1 MKLNVLK
8 PVAIA
13 LLTAF
18 AIASCVKD
26 DDYDIPDPNGKKPL
40 PDYSGQ
46 VVSFANVLTKVTAS
60 VATYTADEAI
70 EGYVISSDEGGNF
83 YRKIYIQNADKN
95 QGLSVAIDKSGLYTE
110 FPVGAKVQLRLK
122 GLATQLNNS
131 AIEVG
136 YGTYTA
142 KSGRKGVAAM
152 AEAIYKKH
160 LFDTG
165 ERKTVA
171 ELAKVSNSI
180 QEVSTEAHVDQLITL
195 KGVHFPTDAV
205 GKTLF
210 VIPDANAKDKNG
222 TNYKLTDANGK
233 TIIFR
238 TSSYAEFKD
247 EKVPA
252 GEVEVTG
259 VLTKFNKDYQFMIS
273 NYADLVVKGGT
284 STSTQTGTQTST
296 TVETL
301 EASNAT
307 VADYVVGKTV
317 KLHGTTVVKSGRTY
331 IVFKDGTEIQ
341 VFSAKGVTISDA
353 AKEKLATEGYEINV
367 TGIFTDYA
375 LKNGTVVKEIL
386 YSKESDIEFIKAP
399 AAITYVDV
407 DATTATL
414 ASDYQV
420 GKHVNLKN
428 ATLKVEGGK
437 SYVVFS
443 DGNKI
448 QLYSP
453 NLKSFSK
460 DAQTKLGTDGQ
471 KLTSIKG
478 KFEDYSVNGN
488 TVHQLVYAVEG
499 DIVFGDTP
507 VVQLPELNA
516 ATATVADFNKYK
528 DKKVKLE
535 GIITIKG
542 KSSTFFVF
550 KDKTEVQVYATST
563 VFKALSKETKAKLK
577 TAGAKLIVTGTFV
590 EFSST
595 KDGVTTITKR
605 IRYDKESDLDF
616 Q

>member
-18 AIASCVKD
+18 AITSCVKD

-83 YRKIYIQNADKN
+83 YKKIYIQNADKN

-122 GLATQLNNS
+122 DLTTQLNNS

-142 KSGRKGVAAM
+142 KSGRVSVGTM

-180 QEVSTEAHVDQLITL
+180 QEVSTDAHVDQLITL

-205 GKTLF
+205 GKTLY
-210 VIPDANAKDKNG
+210 DKSNALG
-222 TNYKLTDANGK
+222 GATNYKLTDANGK

-238 TSSYAEFKD
+238 TSSYAKFKD

-367 TGIFTDYA
+367 TGVFTDYA

-535 GIITIKG
+535 GTITVKG
-542 KSSTFFVF
+542 SSSFIVF
-550 KDKTEVQVYATST
+550 TTDNTEIQLYATNT

-577 TAGAKLIVTGTFV
+577 TAGTKLIVTGTLG
-590 EFSST
+590 EHT
-595 KDGVTTITKR
+595 NKNNVTTKQIK
-605 IRYDKESDLDF
+605 YEKEADLDF

>member
-8 PVAIA
+8 PAAIA

-18 AIASCVKD
+18 AMTSCVKD

-40 PDYSGQ
+40 PEYNGQ
-46 VVSFANVLTKVTAS
+46 VVTFANVLTKVTAS

-83 YRKIYIQNADKN
+83 YKKIYIQNADKN

-122 GLATQLNNS
+122 DLTTQLNNS

-136 YGTYTA
+136 HGTYTA
-142 KSGRKGVAAM
+142 KSGRVSVGTM
-152 AEAIYKKH
+152 AEVIYKKH

-171 ELAKVSNSI
+171 ELAKTSTSI
-180 QEVSTEAHVDQLITL
+180 QEVSTDAHVDQLITL

-205 GKTLF
+205 GKTLY
-210 VIPDANAKDKNG
+210 DKDNALG
-222 TNYKLTDANGK
+222 GATNYKLTDANGK

-238 TSSYAEFKD
+238 TSSYAKFKD
-247 EKVPA
+247 EKVPS

-284 STSTQTGTQTST
+284 STGTQTGTQTST

-341 VFSAKGVTISDA
+341 VYSAKGVTISDE

-367 TGIFTDYA
+367 TGVFTDYT

-399 AAITYVDV
+399 AAITYVEV

-414 ASDYQV
+414 ANDYQN
-420 GKHVNLKN
+420 GKHVILKN
-428 ATLKVEGGK
+428 ATLKVEGNK
-437 SYVVFS
+437 SYVVFT

-453 NLKSFSK
+453 NFSSLSK
-460 DAQTKLGTDGQ
+460 DAKAKLGTDGQ
-471 KLTSIKG
+471 VLTSIKG
-478 KFEDYSVNGN
+478 KFEDYTANGN
-488 TVHQLVYAVEG
+488 TVHQLVYAAES
-499 DIVFGDTP
+499 DIVFGATP

-516 ATATVADFNKYK
+516 ATATEADFNTYK
-528 DKKVKLE
+528 GKKVKLE
-535 GIITIKG
+535 GTITIKG

-550 KDKTEVQVYATST
+550 KDNTEVQVYATNT
-563 VFKALSKETKAKLK
+563 VFKTLSKETRDKLK
-577 TAGAKLIVTGTFV
+577 TEGTKLIVTGTLG
-590 EFSST
+590 EHT
-595 KDGVTTITKR
+595 NKDNVTTKQIK
-605 IRYDKESDLDF
+605 YEKEADLDF

>member
-1 MKLNVLK
+1 MKLNLLK

-18 AIASCVKD
+18 AITSCVKD
-26 DDYDIPDPNGKKPL
+26 DDYDIPDSNGKKPL

-83 YRKIYIQNADKN
+83 YKKIYIQNADKN

-122 GLATQLNNS
+122 DLTTQLNNS

-136 YGTYTA
+136 HGTYTA
-142 KSGRKGVAAM
+142 KSGRVSVGTM

-180 QEVSTEAHVDQLITL
+180 QEVSTEARVDQLITL

-205 GKTLF
+205 GKTLY
-210 VIPDANAKDKNG
+210 DKSNALG
-222 TNYKLTDANGK
+222 GATNYKLTDANGK

-238 TSSYAEFKD
+238 TSSYAKFKD

-367 TGIFTDYA
+367 TGVFTDYA

-414 ASDYQV
+414 ASHYQV

-488 TVHQLVYAVEG
+488 IVHQLVYAVEG

-535 GIITIKG
+535 GTITVKG
-542 KSSTFFVF
+542 SSSFIVF
-550 KDKTEVQVYATST
+550 TTDNTEIQLYATNT

-577 TAGAKLIVTGTFV
+577 TAGTKLIVTGTLG
-590 EFSST
+590 EHT
-595 KDGVTTITKR
+595 NKNNVTTKQIK
-605 IRYDKESDLDF
+605 YEKETDLDF
-616 Q
+616 FQ

>member
-1 MKLNVLK
+1 MKLNLLK

-18 AIASCVKD
+18 AITSCVKD

-83 YRKIYIQNADKN
+83 YKKIYIQNADKN

-110 FPVGAKVQLRLK
+110 FPVGAKIQLRLK
-122 GLATQLNNS
+122 DLTTQLNNS

-142 KSGRKGVAAM
+142 PKSGRVSVGTM

-180 QEVSTEAHVDQLITL
+180 QEVSTDAHVDQLITL

-205 GKTLF
+205 GKTLY
-210 VIPDANAKDKNG
+210 DKNNALG
-222 TNYKLTDANGK
+222 NATNYKLTDANGK

-238 TSSYAEFKD
+238 TSSYAKFKD

-367 TGIFTDYA
+367 TGVFTDYA

-460 DAQTKLGTDGQ
+460 DAQTKLSTDGQ
-471 KLTSIKG
+471 KFTSIKG
-478 KFEDYSVNGN
+478 KFEDYTANGN

-499 DIVFGDTP
+499 DIVFGEAP
-507 VVQLPELNA
+507 NIPELNA
-516 ATATVADFNKYK
+516 STATVADFQIGKVVKLTGNITLKNGRSTIVFTTDNTEIQLTTKGYNDLPDEFKTKISTEGKKVIVKGTFTQFK
-528 DKKVKLE
+528 DKKKN
-535 GIITIKG
+535 
-542 KSSTFFVF
+542 TF
-550 KDKTEVQVYATST
+550 KQ
-563 VFKALSKETKAKLK
+563 L
-577 TAGAKLIVTGTFV
+577 
-590 EFSST
+590 
-595 KDGVTTITKR
+595 
-605 IRYDKESDLDF
+605 RYDSTDDVQF
-616 Q
+616 P

>member
-13 LLTAF
+13 LLTVF
-18 AIASCVKD
+18 AITSCVKD

-83 YRKIYIQNADKN
+83 YKKIYIQNADKN

-122 GLATQLNNS
+122 DLTTQLNNS

-136 YGTYTA
+136 HGTYTA
-142 KSGRKGVAAM
+142 KSGRVSVGTM

-180 QEVSTEAHVDQLITL
+180 QEVSTDAHVDQLITL

-205 GKTLF
+205 GKTLY
-210 VIPDANAKDKNG
+210 DKSNALG
-222 TNYKLTDANGK
+222 GATNYKLTDANGK

-238 TSSYAEFKD
+238 TSSYAKFKD

-296 TVETL
+296 TVVTL

-367 TGIFTDYA
+367 TGVFTDYA

-471 KLTSIKG
+471 KFTSIKG
-478 KFEDYSVNGN
+478 KFEDYTANGN

-499 DIVFGDTP
+499 DIVFGEAP
-507 VVQLPELNA
+507 NIPELNA
-516 ATATVADFNKYK
+516 STATVADFQIGKVVKLTGNITLKNGRSTIVFTTDNTEIQLTTKGYNDLPDEFKTKISTEGKKVIVKGTFTQFK
-528 DKKVKLE
+528 DKKKN
-535 GIITIKG
+535 
-542 KSSTFFVF
+542 TF
-550 KDKTEVQVYATST
+550 KQ
-563 VFKALSKETKAKLK
+563 L
-577 TAGAKLIVTGTFV
+577 
-590 EFSST
+590 
-595 KDGVTTITKR
+595 
-605 IRYDKESDLDF
+605 RYDSTDDVQF
-616 Q
+616 P

>member
-18 AIASCVKD
+18 AITSCVKD

-83 YRKIYIQNADKN
+83 YKKIYIQNADKN

-110 FPVGAKVQLRLK
+110 FPVGAKIQLRLK
-122 GLATQLNNS
+122 DLTTQLNNS

-142 KSGRKGVAAM
+142 KSGRVSVGTM

-205 GKTLF
+205 GKTLY
-210 VIPDANAKDKNG
+210 DKSNALG
-222 TNYKLTDANGK
+222 GATNYKLTDANGK

-238 TSSYAEFKD
+238 TSSYAKFKD

-367 TGIFTDYA
+367 TGVFTDYA

-535 GIITIKG
+535 GTITVKD
-542 KSSTFFVF
+542 SSSFIVF
-550 KDKTEVQVYATST
+550 TTDNTEIQLYATST
-563 VFKALSKETKAKLK
+563 VFKALSKKTKAKLK
-577 TAGAKLIVTGTFV
+577 TAGTKLIVTGTLGEHTNKNNV
-590 EFSST
+590 IIKQIKYE
-595 KDGVTTITKR
+595 
-605 IRYDKESDLDF
+605 KEADLDF

>member
-18 AIASCVKD
+18 AITSCVKD

-83 YRKIYIQNADKN
+83 YKKIYIQNADKN

-110 FPVGAKVQLRLK
+110 FPVGAKIQLRLK
-122 GLATQLNNS
+122 DLTTQLNNS

-142 KSGRKGVAAM
+142 PKSGRVSVGTM

-180 QEVSTEAHVDQLITL
+180 QEVSTDAHVDQLITL

-205 GKTLF
+205 GKTLY
-210 VIPDANAKDKNG
+210 DKSNALG
-222 TNYKLTDANGK
+222 GATNYKLTDANGK

-238 TSSYAEFKD
+238 TSSYAKFKD

-367 TGIFTDYA
+367 TGVFTDYT

-437 SYVVFS
+437 SYVFFS

-460 DAQTKLGTDGQ
+460 DAQTKLSTDGQ

-535 GIITIKG
+535 GTITVKG
-542 KSSTFFVF
+542 SSSFIVF
-550 KDKTEVQVYATST
+550 TTDNTEIQLYATNT

-577 TAGAKLIVTGTFV
+577 TAGTKLIVTGTLG
-590 EFSST
+590 EHT
-595 KDGVTTITKR
+595 NKNNVTTKQIK
-605 IRYDKESDLDF
+605 YEKEVDLDF

>member
-1 MKLNVLK
+1 MKLNLLK

-18 AIASCVKD
+18 AITSCVKD

-83 YRKIYIQNADKN
+83 YKKIYIQNADKN

-110 FPVGAKVQLRLK
+110 FPVGAKIQLRLK
-122 GLATQLNNS
+122 DLTTQLNNS

-136 YGTYTA
+136 HGTYTA
-142 KSGRKGVAAM
+142 KSGRVSVGTM

-205 GKTLF
+205 GKTLY
-210 VIPDANAKDKNG
+210 DKSNALG
-222 TNYKLTDANGK
+222 GATNYKLTDANGK

-238 TSSYAEFKD
+238 TSSYAKFKD

-367 TGIFTDYA
+367 TGVFTDYA

-535 GIITIKG
+535 GTITVKG
-542 KSSTFFVF
+542 SSSFIVF
-550 KDKTEVQVYATST
+550 TTDNTEIQLYATNT

-577 TAGAKLIVTGTFV
+577 TAGTKLIVTGTLG
-590 EFSST
+590 EHT
-595 KDGVTTITKR
+595 NKNNVTTKQIK
-605 IRYDKESDLDF
+605 YEKETDLDF

>member
-18 AIASCVKD
+18 AITSCVKD

-83 YRKIYIQNADKN
+83 YKKIYIQNADKN

-110 FPVGAKVQLRLK
+110 FPVGAKIQLRLK
-122 GLATQLNNS
+122 DLTTQLNNS

-136 YGTYTA
+136 HGTYTA
-142 KSGRKGVAAM
+142 KSGRVSVGTM

-205 GKTLF
+205 GKTLY
-210 VIPDANAKDKNG
+210 DKSNALG
-222 TNYKLTDANGK
+222 GATNYKLTDANGK

-238 TSSYAEFKD
+238 TSSYAKFKD

-367 TGIFTDYA
+367 TGVFTDYA

-535 GIITIKG
+535 GTITVKG
-542 KSSTFFVF
+542 SSSFIVF
-550 KDKTEVQVYATST
+550 TTDNTEIQLYATNT

-577 TAGAKLIVTGTFV
+577 TAGTKLIVTGTLG
-590 EFSST
+590 EHT
-595 KDGVTTITKR
+595 NKNNVTTKQIK
-605 IRYDKESDLDF
+605 YEKEADLDF

>member
-1 MKLNVLK
+1 MKD
-8 PVAIA
+8 
-13 LLTAF
+13 LT
-18 AIASCVKD
+18 
-26 DDYDIPDPNGKKPL
+26 
-40 PDYSGQ
+40 
-46 VVSFANVLTKVTAS
+46 
-60 VATYTADEAI
+60 
-70 EGYVISSDEGGNF
+70 
-83 YRKIYIQNADKN
+83 
-95 QGLSVAIDKSGLYTE
+95 
-110 FPVGAKVQLRLK
+110 
-122 GLATQLNNS
+122 TQLNNS

-142 KSGRKGVAAM
+142 PKSGRVSVGTM

-180 QEVSTEAHVDQLITL
+180 QEVSTDAHVDQLITL

-205 GKTLF
+205 GKTLY
-210 VIPDANAKDKNG
+210 DKNNALG
-222 TNYKLTDANGK
+222 NATNYKLTDANGK

-238 TSSYAEFKD
+238 TSSYAKFKD

-367 TGIFTDYA
+367 TGVFTDYA

-414 ASDYQV
+414 ASHYQV

-535 GIITIKG
+535 GVITIKD
-542 KSSTFFVF
+542 SSTFFEF

-563 VFKALSKETKAKLK
+563 VFKALSKKTKAKLK
-577 TAGAKLIVTGTFV
+577 TAGTKLIVTGTLG
-590 EFSST
+590 EHT
-595 KDGVTTITKR
+595 NKNNVTTKQIK
-605 IRYDKESDLDF
+605 YEKETDLDF

>member
-18 AIASCVKD
+18 AITSCVKD

-83 YRKIYIQNADKN
+83 YKKIYIQNADKN

-122 GLATQLNNS
+122 DLTTQLNNS

-136 YGTYTA
+136 HGTYTA
-142 KSGRKGVAAM
+142 KSGRVSVGTM

-205 GKTLF
+205 GKTLY
-210 VIPDANAKDKNG
+210 DKSNALG
-222 TNYKLTDANGK
+222 GATNYKLTDANGK

-238 TSSYAEFKD
+238 TSSYAKFKD

-367 TGIFTDYA
+367 TGVFTDYA

-437 SYVVFS
+437 SYVLFS

-535 GIITIKG
+535 GTITVKG
-542 KSSTFFVF
+542 SSSFIVF
-550 KDKTEVQVYATST
+550 TTDNTEIQLYATNT

-577 TAGAKLIVTGTFV
+577 TAGTKLIVIGTLG
-590 EFSST
+590 EHT
-595 KDGVTTITKR
+595 NKNNVTTKQIK
-605 IRYDKESDLDF
+605 YEKETDLDF

>member
-18 AIASCVKD
+18 AITSCVKD

-83 YRKIYIQNADKN
+83 YKKIYIQNADKN

-122 GLATQLNNS
+122 DLTTQLNNS

-136 YGTYTA
+136 HGTYTA
-142 KSGRKGVAAM
+142 KSGRVSVGTM

-205 GKTLF
+205 GKTLY
-210 VIPDANAKDKNG
+210 DKSNALG
-222 TNYKLTDANGK
+222 GATNYKLTDANGK

-238 TSSYAEFKD
+238 TSSYAKFKD

-367 TGIFTDYA
+367 TGVFTDYA

-535 GIITIKG
+535 GTITVKG
-542 KSSTFFVF
+542 SSSFIVF
-550 KDKTEVQVYATST
+550 TTDNTEIQLYATNT

-577 TAGAKLIVTGTFV
+577 TAGTKLIVTGTLG
-590 EFSST
+590 EHT
-595 KDGVTTITKR
+595 NKNNVTTKQIK
-605 IRYDKESDLDF
+605 YEKEADLDF

>member
-1 MKLNVLK
+1 M
-8 PVAIA
+8 
-13 LLTAF
+13 
-18 AIASCVKD
+18 
-26 DDYDIPDPNGKKPL
+26 
-40 PDYSGQ
+40 
-46 VVSFANVLTKVTAS
+46 
-60 VATYTADEAI
+60 ATYTADEAI

-83 YRKIYIQNADKN
+83 YKKIYIQNADKN

-122 GLATQLNNS
+122 DLTTQLNNS

-136 YGTYTA
+136 HGTYTA
-142 KSGRKGVAAM
+142 KSGRVSVGTM

-205 GKTLF
+205 GKTLY
-210 VIPDANAKDKNG
+210 DKSNALG
-222 TNYKLTDANGK
+222 GATNYKLTDANGK

-238 TSSYAEFKD
+238 TSSYAKFKD

-367 TGIFTDYA
+367 TGVFTDYA

-399 AAITYVDV
+399 TAITYVDV

-535 GIITIKG
+535 GTITVKG
-542 KSSTFFVF
+542 SSSFIVF
-550 KDKTEVQVYATST
+550 TTDNTEIQLYATNT

-577 TAGAKLIVTGTFV
+577 TAGTKLIVTGTLG
-590 EFSST
+590 EHT
-595 KDGVTTITKR
+595 NKNNVTTKQIK
-605 IRYDKESDLDF
+605 YEKEADLDF

>member
-1 MKLNVLK
+1 MKLNLLK

-18 AIASCVKD
+18 AITSCVKD

-83 YRKIYIQNADKN
+83 YKKIYIQNADKN

-122 GLATQLNNS
+122 DLTTQLNNS

-136 YGTYTA
+136 HGTYTA
-142 KSGRKGVAAM
+142 KSGRVSVGTM

-205 GKTLF
+205 GKTLY
-210 VIPDANAKDKNG
+210 DKNNALG
-222 TNYKLTDANGK
+222 NATNYKLTDANGK

-238 TSSYAEFKD
+238 TSSYAKFKD

-367 TGIFTDYA
+367 TGVFTDYA

-399 AAITYVDV
+399 TAITYVDV

-535 GIITIKG
+535 GTITVKG
-542 KSSTFFVF
+542 SSSFIVF
-550 KDKTEVQVYATST
+550 TTDNTEIQLYTTNT

-577 TAGAKLIVTGTFV
+577 TAGTKLIVTGTLG
-590 EFSST
+590 EHT
-595 KDGVTTITKR
+595 NKNNVTTKQIK
-605 IRYDKESDLDF
+605 YEKEADLDF

>member
-1 MKLNVLK
+1 M
-8 PVAIA
+8 
-13 LLTAF
+13 
-18 AIASCVKD
+18 
-26 DDYDIPDPNGKKPL
+26 
-40 PDYSGQ
+40 
-46 VVSFANVLTKVTAS
+46 
-60 VATYTADEAI
+60 ATYTADEAI

-83 YRKIYIQNADKN
+83 YKKIYIQNADKN

-122 GLATQLNNS
+122 DLTTQLNNS

-136 YGTYTA
+136 HGTYTA
-142 KSGRKGVAAM
+142 KSGRVSVGTM

-205 GKTLF
+205 GKTLY
-210 VIPDANAKDKNG
+210 DKSNALG
-222 TNYKLTDANGK
+222 GATNYKLTDANGK

-238 TSSYAEFKD
+238 TSSYAKFKD

-367 TGIFTDYA
+367 TGVFTDYA

-437 SYVVFS
+437 SYVLFS

-507 VVQLPELNA
+507 VVQLPELNV

-535 GIITIKG
+535 GVITIKD
-542 KSSTFFVF
+542 SSTFFEF

-563 VFKALSKETKAKLK
+563 VFKALSKKTKAKLK
-577 TAGAKLIVTGTFV
+577 TAGTKLIVTGTLGEHTNKNNV
-590 EFSST
+590 IIKQIEY
-595 KDGVTTITKR
+595 G
-605 IRYDKESDLDF
+605 KEADLDF

>member
-1 MKLNVLK
+1 MKLNLLK

-18 AIASCVKD
+18 AITSCVKD

-83 YRKIYIQNADKN
+83 YKKIYIQNADKN

-110 FPVGAKVQLRLK
+110 FPVGAKIQLRLK

-142 KSGRKGVAAM
+142 PKSGRVRVGTM

-180 QEVSTEAHVDQLITL
+180 QEVSTDAHVDQLITL

-205 GKTLF
+205 GKTLY
-210 VIPDANAKDKNG
+210 DKNNALG
-222 TNYKLTDANGK
+222 NATNYKLTDANGK

-238 TSSYAEFKD
+238 TSSYAKFKD

-259 VLTKFNKDYQFMIS
+259 VLTKFNKEYQFMIS

-367 TGIFTDYA
+367 TGVFTDYA

-535 GIITIKG
+535 GVITIKD
-542 KSSTFFVF
+542 SSTFFEF

-563 VFKALSKETKAKLK
+563 VFKALSKKTKAKLK
-577 TAGAKLIVTGTFV
+577 TAGTKLIVTGTLG
-590 EFSST
+590 EHT
-595 KDGVTTITKR
+595 NKNNVTTKQIK
-605 IRYDKESDLDF
+605 YEKETDLDF

>member
-8 PVAIA
+8 PAAIA

-18 AIASCVKD
+18 AITSCVKD

-83 YRKIYIQNADKN
+83 YKKIYIQNADKN

-122 GLATQLNNS
+122 DLTTQLNNS

-136 YGTYTA
+136 HGTYTA
-142 KSGRKGVAAM
+142 KSGRVSVGTM

-205 GKTLF
+205 GKTLY
-210 VIPDANAKDKNG
+210 DKSNALG
-222 TNYKLTDANGK
+222 GATNYKLTDANGK

-238 TSSYAEFKD
+238 TSSYAKFKD

-367 TGIFTDYA
+367 TGVFTDYA
-375 LKNGTVVKEIL
+375 LKKGTVVKEIL

-399 AAITYVDV
+399 APITYVDV

-420 GKHVNLKN
+420 GKYVKLKN
-428 ATLKVEGGK
+428 ATVKVEGGK

-535 GIITIKG
+535 GTITVKG
-542 KSSTFFVF
+542 SSSFIVF
-550 KDKTEVQVYATST
+550 TTDNTEIQLYATNT

-577 TAGAKLIVTGTFV
+577 TAGTKLIVTGTLG
-590 EFSST
+590 EHT
-595 KDGVTTITKR
+595 NKNNVTTKQIK
-605 IRYDKESDLDF
+605 YEKEADLDF

>member
-1 MKLNVLK
+1 MKLNLLK

-18 AIASCVKD
+18 AITSCVKD

-83 YRKIYIQNADKN
+83 YKKIYIQNADKN

-122 GLATQLNNS
+122 DLTTQLNNS

-142 KSGRKGVAAM
+142 KSGRVSVGTM

-205 GKTLF
+205 GKTLY
-210 VIPDANAKDKNG
+210 DKSNALG
-222 TNYKLTDANGK
+222 GATNYKLTDANGK

-238 TSSYAEFKD
+238 TSSYAKFKD

-367 TGIFTDYA
+367 TGVFTDYA

-420 GKHVNLKN
+420 GKQVNLKN

-437 SYVVFS
+437 SYVFFS

-460 DAQTKLGTDGQ
+460 DAQTKLSTDGQ

-535 GIITIKG
+535 GTITVKG
-542 KSSTFFVF
+542 SSSFIVF
-550 KDKTEVQVYATST
+550 TTDNTEIQLYATNT
-563 VFKALSKETKAKLK
+563 VFKALSKKTKAKLK
-577 TAGAKLIVTGTFV
+577 TAGTKLIVTGTLG
-590 EFSST
+590 EHT
-595 KDGVTTITKR
+595 NKNNVTTKQIK
-605 IRYDKESDLDF
+605 YEKEADLDF

>member
-8 PVAIA
+8 PAAIA

-18 AIASCVKD
+18 AITSCVKD

-83 YRKIYIQNADKN
+83 YKKIYIQNADKN

-122 GLATQLNNS
+122 DLTTQLNNS

-136 YGTYTA
+136 HGTYTA
-142 KSGRKGVAAM
+142 KSGRVSVGTM

-180 QEVSTEAHVDQLITL
+180 QEVSTDAHVDQLITL

-205 GKTLF
+205 GKTLY
-210 VIPDANAKDKNG
+210 DKNNALG
-222 TNYKLTDANGK
+222 NATNYKLTDANGK

-238 TSSYAEFKD
+238 TSSYAKFKD

-367 TGIFTDYA
+367 TGVFTDYA

-399 AAITYVDV
+399 TAITYVDV

-535 GIITIKG
+535 GTITVKG
-542 KSSTFFVF
+542 SSSFIVF
-550 KDKTEVQVYATST
+550 TTDNTEIQLYATNT

-577 TAGAKLIVTGTFV
+577 TAGTKLIVTGTLG
-590 EFSST
+590 EHT
-595 KDGVTTITKR
+595 NKNNVTTKQIK
-605 IRYDKESDLDF
+605 YEKEADLDF

>member
-1 MKLNVLK
+1 MKLNLLK

-18 AIASCVKD
+18 AITSCVKD

-110 FPVGAKVQLRLK
+110 FPVGAKIQLRLK
-122 GLATQLNNS
+122 DLTTQLNNS

-142 KSGRKGVAAM
+142 PKSGRVSVGTM

-180 QEVSTEAHVDQLITL
+180 QEVSTDAHVDQLITL

-205 GKTLF
+205 GKTLY
-210 VIPDANAKDKNG
+210 DKNNALG
-222 TNYKLTDANGK
+222 NATNYKLTDANGK

-238 TSSYAEFKD
+238 TSSYAKFKD

-367 TGIFTDYA
+367 TGVFTDYA

-399 AAITYVDV
+399 ATITYVDV

-499 DIVFGDTP
+499 DIVFGATP
-507 VVQLPELNA
+507 NIPELNA
-516 ATATVADFNKYK
+516 STATVADFQIGKVVKLTGNITLKNGRSTIVFTTDNTEIQLTTKGYGSLPDDFKTKISTEGKKVIVKGTFIEFK
-528 DKKVKLE
+528 DKK
-535 GIITIKG
+535 KG
-542 KSSTFFVF
+542 TVTKQLKYDSI
-550 KDKTEVQVYATST
+550 DDVQ
-563 VFKALSKETKAKLK
+563 FP
-577 TAGAKLIVTGTFV
+577 
-590 EFSST
+590 
-595 KDGVTTITKR
+595 
-605 IRYDKESDLDF
+605 
-616 Q
+616 

>member
-1 MKLNVLK
+1 MKLNLLK

-18 AIASCVKD
+18 AIPSCVKD

-83 YRKIYIQNADKN
+83 YKKIYIQNADKN

-122 GLATQLNNS
+122 DLTTQLNNS

-136 YGTYTA
+136 HGTYTA
-142 KSGRKGVAAM
+142 KSGRVSVGTM

-205 GKTLF
+205 GKTLY
-210 VIPDANAKDKNG
+210 DKSNALG
-222 TNYKLTDANGK
+222 GATNYKLTDANGK

-238 TSSYAEFKD
+238 TSSYAKFKD

-367 TGIFTDYA
+367 TGVFTDYA

-535 GIITIKG
+535 GTITVKG
-542 KSSTFFVF
+542 SSSFIVF
-550 KDKTEVQVYATST
+550 TTDNTEIQLYATNT

-577 TAGAKLIVTGTFV
+577 TAGTKLIVTGTLG
-590 EFSST
+590 EHT
-595 KDGVTTITKR
+595 NKNNVTTKQIK
-605 IRYDKESDLDF
+605 YEKETDLDF

>member
-18 AIASCVKD
+18 AITSCVKD

-83 YRKIYIQNADKN
+83 YKKIYIQNADKN

-110 FPVGAKVQLRLK
+110 FPVGAKIQLRLK
-122 GLATQLNNS
+122 DLTTQLNNS

-142 KSGRKGVAAM
+142 PKSGRVSVGTM

-180 QEVSTEAHVDQLITL
+180 QEVSTDAHVDQLITL

-205 GKTLF
+205 GKTLY
-210 VIPDANAKDKNG
+210 DKNNALG
-222 TNYKLTDANGK
+222 NATNYKLTDANGK

-238 TSSYAEFKD
+238 TSSYAKFKD

-367 TGIFTDYA
+367 TGVFTDYA

-460 DAQTKLGTDGQ
+460 AAQTKLGTDGQ

-499 DIVFGDTP
+499 DIVFGEAP
-507 VVQLPELNA
+507 NIPELNA
-516 ATATVADFNKYK
+516 STATVADFQIGKVVKLTGNITLKNGRSTIVFTTDNTEIQLTTKGYNDLPDEFKTKISTEGKKVIVKGTFTQFK
-528 DKKVKLE
+528 DKKKN
-535 GIITIKG
+535 
-542 KSSTFFVF
+542 TF
-550 KDKTEVQVYATST
+550 KQ
-563 VFKALSKETKAKLK
+563 L
-577 TAGAKLIVTGTFV
+577 
-590 EFSST
+590 
-595 KDGVTTITKR
+595 
-605 IRYDKESDLDF
+605 RYDSTDDVQF
-616 Q
+616 P

>member
-8 PVAIA
+8 PAAIA

-18 AIASCVKD
+18 AITSCVKD

-83 YRKIYIQNADKN
+83 YKKIYIQNADKN

-110 FPVGAKVQLRLK
+110 FPVGAKIQLRLK
-122 GLATQLNNS
+122 DLTTQLNNS

-136 YGTYTA
+136 HGTYTA
-142 KSGRKGVAAM
+142 KSGRVSVGTM

-180 QEVSTEAHVDQLITL
+180 QEVSTDAHVDQLITL

-205 GKTLF
+205 GKTLY
-210 VIPDANAKDKNG
+210 DKDNALGNA

-238 TSSYAEFKD
+238 TSSYAKFKD

-367 TGIFTDYA
+367 TGVFTDYA

-428 ATLKVEGGK
+428 ATLKVESGK

-478 KFEDYSVNGN
+478 KFEDYSVNEN

-535 GIITIKG
+535 GTITVKG
-542 KSSTFFVF
+542 SSSFIVF
-550 KDKTEVQVYATST
+550 TTDNTEIQLYATNT
-563 VFKALSKETKAKLK
+563 VFKALSKETKTKLK
-577 TAGAKLIVTGTFV
+577 TAGTKLIVTGTLG
-590 EFSST
+590 EHT
-595 KDGVTTITKR
+595 NKNNVTTKQIK
-605 IRYDKESDLDF
+605 YEKEADLDF

>member
-18 AIASCVKD
+18 AITSCVKD

-122 GLATQLNNS
+122 DLTTQLNNS

-136 YGTYTA
+136 HGTYTA
-142 KSGRKGVAAM
+142 KSGRVSVGTM

-205 GKTLF
+205 GKTLY
-210 VIPDANAKDKNG
+210 DKSNALG
-222 TNYKLTDANGK
+222 GATNYKLTDANGK

-238 TSSYAEFKD
+238 TSSYAKFKD

-331 IVFKDGTEIQ
+331 IIFKDGTEIQ

-367 TGIFTDYA
+367 TGAFTDYA

-399 AAITYVDV
+399 AAITYVDI

-499 DIVFGDTP
+499 DIVFGATP
-507 VVQLPELNA
+507 NIPELNA
-516 ATATVADFNKYK
+516 STATVADFQIGKVVKLTGNITLKNGRSTIVFTTDNTEIQLTTKGYNDLPDEFKTKISTEGKKVIVKGTFAQFK
-528 DKKVKLE
+528 DKKKN
-535 GIITIKG
+535 
-542 KSSTFFVF
+542 TF
-550 KDKTEVQVYATST
+550 KQ
-563 VFKALSKETKAKLK
+563 L
-577 TAGAKLIVTGTFV
+577 
-590 EFSST
+590 
-595 KDGVTTITKR
+595 
-605 IRYDKESDLDF
+605 RYDSTDDVQF
-616 Q
+616 P

>member
-1 MKLNVLK
+1 MKLNLLK

-13 LLTAF
+13 LFTAF
-18 AIASCVKD
+18 AITSCVKD

-83 YRKIYIQNADKN
+83 YKKIYIQNADKN

-110 FPVGAKVQLRLK
+110 FPVGAKIQLRLK
-122 GLATQLNNS
+122 DLTTQLNNS

-136 YGTYTA
+136 HGTYTA
-142 KSGRKGVAAM
+142 KSGRVSVGTM

-205 GKTLF
+205 GKTLY
-210 VIPDANAKDKNG
+210 DKSNALG
-222 TNYKLTDANGK
+222 GATNYKLTDANGK

-238 TSSYAEFKD
+238 TSSYAKFKD

-284 STSTQTGTQTST
+284 STSTQTDTQTST

-367 TGIFTDYA
+367 TGVFTDYA

-488 TVHQLVYAVEG
+488 TVYQLVYAVEG

-507 VVQLPELNA
+507 VVQLPELKA

-535 GIITIKG
+535 GTITVKG
-542 KSSTFFVF
+542 SSSFIVF
-550 KDKTEVQVYATST
+550 TTDNTEIQLYATNT

-577 TAGAKLIVTGTFV
+577 TAGTKLIVIGTLG
-590 EFSST
+590 EHT
-595 KDGVTTITKR
+595 NKNNVTTKQIK
-605 IRYDKESDLDF
+605 YEKETDLDF

>member
-1 MKLNVLK
+1 MKLNLLK

-18 AIASCVKD
+18 AITSCVKD

-83 YRKIYIQNADKN
+83 YKKIYIQNADKN

-122 GLATQLNNS
+122 DLTTQLNNS

-136 YGTYTA
+136 HGTYTA
-142 KSGRKGVAAM
+142 KSGRVSVGTM

-171 ELAKVSNSI
+171 ELTKVSNSI
-180 QEVSTEAHVDQLITL
+180 QEVSNDAHVDQLITL
-195 KGVHFPTDAV
+195 KGVHFPTESV
-205 GKTLF
+205 GKTLY
-210 VIPDANAKDKNG
+210 DKSNALG
-222 TNYKLTDANGK
+222 GATNYKLTDANGK

-238 TSSYAEFKD
+238 TSSYAKFKD

-367 TGIFTDYA
+367 TGVFTDYA

-460 DAQTKLGTDGQ
+460 DAQTKLSTDGQ

-535 GIITIKG
+535 GTITVKG
-542 KSSTFFVF
+542 SSSFIVF
-550 KDKTEVQVYATST
+550 TTDNTEIQLYATNT

-577 TAGAKLIVTGTFV
+577 TAGTKLIVTGTLG
-590 EFSST
+590 EHT
-595 KDGVTTITKR
+595 NKNNVTTKQIK
-605 IRYDKESDLDF
+605 YEKETDLDF

>member
-1 MKLNVLK
+1 MKLNLLK

-18 AIASCVKD
+18 AITSCVKD

-83 YRKIYIQNADKN
+83 YKKIYIQNADKN

-110 FPVGAKVQLRLK
+110 FPVGAKIQLRLK
-122 GLATQLNNS
+122 DLTTQLNNS

-136 YGTYTA
+136 HGTYTA
-142 KSGRKGVAAM
+142 KSGRVSVGTM

-205 GKTLF
+205 GKTLY
-210 VIPDANAKDKNG
+210 DKSNALG
-222 TNYKLTDANGK
+222 GATNYKLTDANGK

-238 TSSYAEFKD
+238 TSSHAKFKD

-284 STSTQTGTQTST
+284 STNTQTGTQTST

-367 TGIFTDYA
+367 TGVFTDYA

-399 AAITYVDV
+399 ATITYVDV

-499 DIVFGDTP
+499 DIVFGATP
-507 VVQLPELNA
+507 NIPELNA
-516 ATATVADFNKYK
+516 STATVADFQIGKVVKLTGNITLKNGRSTIVFTTDNTEIQLTTKGYNDLPDEFKTKISTEGKKVIVKGTFTQFK
-528 DKKVKLE
+528 DKKKN
-535 GIITIKG
+535 
-542 KSSTFFVF
+542 TF
-550 KDKTEVQVYATST
+550 KQ
-563 VFKALSKETKAKLK
+563 L
-577 TAGAKLIVTGTFV
+577 
-590 EFSST
+590 
-595 KDGVTTITKR
+595 
-605 IRYDKESDLDF
+605 RYDSTDDVQF
-616 Q
+616 P

>member
-18 AIASCVKD
+18 AITSCVKD

-83 YRKIYIQNADKN
+83 YKKIYIQNADKN

-110 FPVGAKVQLRLK
+110 FPVGAKIQLRLK
-122 GLATQLNNS
+122 DLTTQLNNS

-142 KSGRKGVAAM
+142 PKSGRVSVGTM

-180 QEVSTEAHVDQLITL
+180 QEVSTDAHVDQLITL

-205 GKTLF
+205 GKTLY
-210 VIPDANAKDKNG
+210 DKSNALG
-222 TNYKLTDANGK
+222 GATNYKLTDANGK

-238 TSSYAEFKD
+238 TSSYAKFKD

-367 TGIFTDYA
+367 TGVFTDYA

-460 DAQTKLGTDGQ
+460 DAQTKLSTDGQ

-507 VVQLPELNA
+507 VVQLPKLNA

-535 GIITIKG
+535 GTITVKG
-542 KSSTFFVF
+542 SSSFIVF
-550 KDKTEVQVYATST
+550 TTDNTEIQLYATNT

-577 TAGAKLIVTGTFV
+577 TAGTKLIVTGTLG
-590 EFSST
+590 EHT
-595 KDGVTTITKR
+595 NKNNVTTKQIK
-605 IRYDKESDLDF
+605 YEKEADLDF

>member
-8 PVAIA
+8 PAAIA

-18 AIASCVKD
+18 AITSCVKD

-83 YRKIYIQNADKN
+83 YKKIYIQNADKN

-122 GLATQLNNS
+122 DLTTQLNNS

-136 YGTYTA
+136 HGTYTA
-142 KSGRKGVAAM
+142 KSGRVSVGTM

-180 QEVSTEAHVDQLITL
+180 QEVSTEANVDQLITL

-205 GKTLF
+205 GKTLY
-210 VIPDANAKDKNG
+210 DKSNALG
-222 TNYKLTDANGK
+222 GATNYKLTDANGK

-238 TSSYAEFKD
+238 TSSYAKFKD

-367 TGIFTDYA
+367 TGVFTDYA

-535 GIITIKG
+535 GTITVKG
-542 KSSTFFVF
+542 SSSFIVF
-550 KDKTEVQVYATST
+550 TTDNTEIQLYATNT

-577 TAGAKLIVTGTFV
+577 TAGTKLIVTGTLG
-590 EFSST
+590 EHT
-595 KDGVTTITKR
+595 NKNNVTTKQIK
-605 IRYDKESDLDF
+605 YEKEADLDF

>member
-8 PVAIA
+8 PAAIA

-18 AIASCVKD
+18 AITSCVKD

-83 YRKIYIQNADKN
+83 YKKIYIQNADKN

-136 YGTYTA
+136 HGTYTA

-205 GKTLF
+205 GKTLY
-210 VIPDANAKDKNG
+210 DKSNALG
-222 TNYKLTDANGK
+222 GATNYKLTDANGK

-238 TSSYAEFKD
+238 TSSYAKFKD

-307 VADYVVGKTV
+307 VADYIVDKTV
-317 KLHGTTVVKSGRTY
+317 KLHGTTVVKSGKTY

-367 TGIFTDYA
+367 TGVFTDYA

-420 GKHVNLKN
+420 GKHVKLKN

-535 GIITIKG
+535 GTITVKG
-542 KSSTFFVF
+542 SSSFIVF
-550 KDKTEVQVYATST
+550 TTDNTEIQLYATNT

-577 TAGAKLIVTGTFV
+577 TAGTKLIVTGTLG
-590 EFSST
+590 EHT
-595 KDGVTTITKR
+595 NKNNVTTKQIK
-605 IRYDKESDLDF
+605 YEKEADLDF

>member
-1 MKLNVLK
+1 MKLNLLK

-18 AIASCVKD
+18 AITSCVKD

-83 YRKIYIQNADKN
+83 YKKIYIQNADKN

-110 FPVGAKVQLRLK
+110 FPVGAKIQLRLK
-122 GLATQLNNS
+122 DLTTQLNNS

-142 KSGRKGVAAM
+142 PKSGRVSVGTM

-180 QEVSTEAHVDQLITL
+180 QEVSTDAHVDQLITL

-205 GKTLF
+205 GKTLY
-210 VIPDANAKDKNG
+210 DKSNALG
-222 TNYKLTDANGK
+222 GATNYKLTDANGK

-238 TSSYAEFKD
+238 TSSYAKFKD

-367 TGIFTDYA
+367 TGVFTDYA

-414 ASDYQV
+414 ASDYKV

-460 DAQTKLGTDGQ
+460 DAQTKLSTDGQ

-535 GIITIKG
+535 GTITVKG
-542 KSSTFFVF
+542 SSSFIVF
-550 KDKTEVQVYATST
+550 TTDNTEIQLYATNT

-577 TAGAKLIVTGTFV
+577 TAGTKLIVTGTLG
-590 EFSST
+590 EHT
-595 KDGVTTITKR
+595 NKNNVTTKQIK
-605 IRYDKESDLDF
+605 YEKEADLDF

>member
-18 AIASCVKD
+18 AITSCVKD

-83 YRKIYIQNADKN
+83 YKKIYIQNADKN

-122 GLATQLNNS
+122 DLTTQLNNS

-136 YGTYTA
+136 HGTYTA
-142 KSGRKGVAAM
+142 KSGRVSVGTM

-171 ELAKVSNSI
+171 ELTKVSNSI
-180 QEVSTEAHVDQLITL
+180 QEVSTDAHVDQLITL
-195 KGVHFPTDAV
+195 KGVHFPTESV
-205 GKTLF
+205 GKTLY
-210 VIPDANAKDKNG
+210 DKSNALG
-222 TNYKLTDANGK
+222 GATNYKLTDANGK

-238 TSSYAEFKD
+238 TSSYAKFKD

-367 TGIFTDYA
+367 TGVFTDYA

-535 GIITIKG
+535 GTITVKG
-542 KSSTFFVF
+542 SSSFIVF
-550 KDKTEVQVYATST
+550 TTDNTEIQLYATNT

-577 TAGAKLIVTGTFV
+577 TAGTKLIVTGTLG
-590 EFSST
+590 EHT
-595 KDGVTTITKR
+595 NKNNVTTKQIK
-605 IRYDKESDLDF
+605 YEKETDLDF

>member
-1 MKLNVLK
+1 MKLNLLK

-18 AIASCVKD
+18 AITSCVKD

-83 YRKIYIQNADKN
+83 YKKIYIQNADKN

-110 FPVGAKVQLRLK
+110 FPVGAKIQLRLK
-122 GLATQLNNS
+122 DLTTQLNNS

-142 KSGRKGVAAM
+142 PKSGRVSVGTM

-180 QEVSTEAHVDQLITL
+180 QEVSTDAHVDQLITL

-205 GKTLF
+205 GKTLY
-210 VIPDANAKDKNG
+210 DKSNALG
-222 TNYKLTDANGK
+222 GATNYKLTDANGK

-238 TSSYAEFKD
+238 TSSYAKFKD

-367 TGIFTDYA
+367 TGVFTDYA

-420 GKHVNLKN
+420 GKQVNLKN

-460 DAQTKLGTDGQ
+460 AAQTKLGTDGQ

-535 GIITIKG
+535 GTITVKG
-542 KSSTFFVF
+542 SSSFIVF
-550 KDKTEVQVYATST
+550 TTDNTEIQLYATNT

-577 TAGAKLIVTGTFV
+577 TAGTKLIVTGTLG
-590 EFSST
+590 EHT
-595 KDGVTTITKR
+595 NKNNVTTKQIK
-605 IRYDKESDLDF
+605 YEKEADLDF

>member
-1 MKLNVLK
+1 MKLNLLK

-18 AIASCVKD
+18 AITSCVKD

-83 YRKIYIQNADKN
+83 YKKIYIQNADKN

-110 FPVGAKVQLRLK
+110 FPVGAKIQLRLK

-142 KSGRKGVAAM
+142 PKSGRVSVGTM

-180 QEVSTEAHVDQLITL
+180 QEVSTDAHVDQLITL

-205 GKTLF
+205 GKTLY
-210 VIPDANAKDKNG
+210 DKNNALG
-222 TNYKLTDANGK
+222 NATNYKLTDANGK

-238 TSSYAEFKD
+238 TSSYAKFKD

-259 VLTKFNKDYQFMIS
+259 VLTKFNKEYQFMIS

-367 TGIFTDYA
+367 TGVFTDYA

-535 GIITIKG
+535 GVITIKD
-542 KSSTFFVF
+542 SSTFFEF

-563 VFKALSKETKAKLK
+563 VFKALSKKTKAKLK
-577 TAGAKLIVTGTFV
+577 TAGTKLIVTGTLG
-590 EFSST
+590 EHT
-595 KDGVTTITKR
+595 NKNNVTTKQIK
-605 IRYDKESDLDF
+605 YEKETDLDF

>member
-18 AIASCVKD
+18 AITSCVKD

-83 YRKIYIQNADKN
+83 YKKIYIQNADKN

-122 GLATQLNNS
+122 DLTTQLNNS

-142 KSGRKGVAAM
+142 KSGRVSVGTM

-180 QEVSTEAHVDQLITL
+180 QEVSTDAHVDQLITL

-205 GKTLF
+205 GKTLY
-210 VIPDANAKDKNG
+210 DKSNALG
-222 TNYKLTDANGK
+222 GATNYKLTDANGK

-238 TSSYAEFKD
+238 TSSYAKFKD

-367 TGIFTDYA
+367 TGVFTDYA

-535 GIITIKG
+535 GTITVKD
-542 KSSTFFVF
+542 SSTFFVF
-550 KDKTEVQVYATST
+550 KDETEVQVYATST
-563 VFKALSKETKAKLK
+563 VFKALSKKTKTKLK

-590 EFSST
+590 ESSST

>member
-1 MKLNVLK
+1 MKLNLLK

-18 AIASCVKD
+18 AITSCVKD

-83 YRKIYIQNADKN
+83 YKKIYIQNADKN

-122 GLATQLNNS
+122 DLTTQLNNS

-136 YGTYTA
+136 HGTYTA
-142 KSGRKGVAAM
+142 KSGRVSVGTM

-205 GKTLF
+205 GKTLY
-210 VIPDANAKDKNG
+210 DKSNALG
-222 TNYKLTDANGK
+222 GATNYKLTDANGK

-238 TSSYAEFKD
+238 TSSYAKFKD

-367 TGIFTDYA
+367 TGVFTDYA

-499 DIVFGDTP
+499 DIVFGETP
-507 VVQLPELNA
+507 VVQLPELKA
-516 ATATVADFNKYK
+516 ASATVADFNKYK
-528 DKKVKLE
+528 GQKVKLE
-535 GIITIKG
+535 GTITVKG
-542 KSSTFFVF
+542 SSSFIVFATDNTEIQLYATNAVF
-550 KDKTEVQVYATST
+550 KT
-563 VFKALSKETKAKLK
+563 LSKETKAKLK
-577 TAGAKLIVTGTFV
+577 TAGTKLIVTGTLG
-590 EFSST
+590 EHT
-595 KDGVTTITKR
+595 NKDNVTTKQIK
-605 IRYDKESDLDF
+605 YEKEADLDF

>member
-1 MKLNVLK
+1 MKLNLLK

-18 AIASCVKD
+18 AITSCVKD

-83 YRKIYIQNADKN
+83 YKKIYIQNADKN

-110 FPVGAKVQLRLK
+110 FPVGAKIQLRLK
-122 GLATQLNNS
+122 DLTTQLNNS

-142 KSGRKGVAAM
+142 KSGRVSVGTM

-205 GKTLF
+205 GKTLY
-210 VIPDANAKDKNG
+210 DKSNALG
-222 TNYKLTDANGK
+222 GATNYKLTDANGK

-238 TSSYAEFKD
+238 TSSYAKFKD

-367 TGIFTDYA
+367 TGVFTDYA

-399 AAITYVDV
+399 TAITYVDV

-535 GIITIKG
+535 GTITVKG
-542 KSSTFFVF
+542 SSSFIVF
-550 KDKTEVQVYATST
+550 TTDNTEIQLYATNT

-577 TAGAKLIVTGTFV
+577 TAGTKLIVTGTLGEYTNKNNV
-590 EFSST
+590 IIKQIE
-595 KDGVTTITKR
+595 
-605 IRYDKESDLDF
+605 YEKEADLDF

>member
-18 AIASCVKD
+18 AITSCVKD

-83 YRKIYIQNADKN
+83 YKKIYIQNADKN

-110 FPVGAKVQLRLK
+110 FPVGAKIQLRLK
-122 GLATQLNNS
+122 DLTTQLNNS

-142 KSGRKGVAAM
+142 PKSGRVSVGTM

-205 GKTLF
+205 GKTLY
-210 VIPDANAKDKNG
+210 DKSNALG
-222 TNYKLTDANGK
+222 GATNYKLTDANGK

-238 TSSYAEFKD
+238 TSSYAKFKD

-259 VLTKFNKDYQFMIS
+259 VLTKFNKEYQFMIS

-367 TGIFTDYA
+367 TGVFTDYA
-375 LKNGTVVKEIL
+375 LKNGTIVKEIL

-399 AAITYVDV
+399 APITYVDV

-577 TAGAKLIVTGTFV
+577 TVGAKLIVTGTFV
-590 EFSST
+590 ESSST

>member
-18 AIASCVKD
+18 AITSCVKD

-83 YRKIYIQNADKN
+83 YKKIYIQNADKN

-136 YGTYTA
+136 HGTYTA

-171 ELAKVSNSI
+171 KLAKVSNSI

-205 GKTLF
+205 GKTLY
-210 VIPDANAKDKNG
+210 DKSNALG
-222 TNYKLTDANGK
+222 GATNYKLTDANGK

-238 TSSYAEFKD
+238 TSSYAKFKD

-307 VADYVVGKTV
+307 VADYIVGKTV
-317 KLHGTTVVKSGRTY
+317 KLHGTTVVKSGKTY

-367 TGIFTDYA
+367 TGVFTDYA
-375 LKNGTVVKEIL
+375 LKNGTIVKEIL

-399 AAITYVDV
+399 APITYVDV

-420 GKHVNLKN
+420 GKHVKLKN

-577 TAGAKLIVTGTFV
+577 TADAKLIVTGTFV
-590 EFSST
+590 ESSST

-605 IRYDKESDLDF
+605 IRYDKESDLGF